1 MPRCL
6 PMLTSFFDRF
16 LMGFCS
22 QLRPP
27 EPHGSSPRCSEST
40 IYQKIAFRN
49 SYWFFID
56 FGTNMLSFS
65 LRKSTKIDL
74 KIDRE
79 RHQFFNRFLHR
90 FFIDFGSILEAHL
103 APCWQLFRSK
113 WVYAVVSSPLFAW
126 VDVLIRVFSRPDLP
140 LAKNVACRPSI
151 LNGFGLDLGMFWAPF
166 WKFLV
171 TICPLFGV
179 HFLHNLRINLISFL
193 K

>member
-1 MPRCL
+1 MARCL
-6 PMLTSFFDRF
+6 PKLTSFFDSL
-16 LMGFCS
+16 LMGFCC

-40 IYQKIAFRN
+40 IYQKFVFRN
-49 SYWFFID
+49 SYRFFID

-79 RHQFFNRFLHR
+79 RHQFFNRFLQR

-140 LAKNVACRPSI
+140 LAKNVACRLDFERFWARSWNVLGSI
-151 LNGFGLDLGMFWAPF
+151 LEVPGDYLSAFRCPF
-166 WKFLV
+166 SSQSSNQL
-171 TICPLFGV
+171 
-179 HFLHNLRINLISFL
+179 N
-193 K
+193 